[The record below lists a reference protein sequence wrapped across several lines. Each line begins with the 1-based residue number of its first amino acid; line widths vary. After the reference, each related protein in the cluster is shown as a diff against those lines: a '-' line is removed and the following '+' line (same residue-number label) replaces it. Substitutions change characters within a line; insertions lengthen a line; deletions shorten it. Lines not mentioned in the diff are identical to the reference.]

1 MNQKKLNRLLK
12 EVNRYYSVKE
22 WQICTQNFNF
32 LILKTLSPGQFLGAT
47 AHADINEFSNFLLEL
62 KNHRSGCKIVS
73 EFSVILILKGIIT
86 F

>member
-1 MNQKKLNRLLK
+1 MDIFDGFYLVESKKLNRLLK

-47 AHADINEFSNFLLEL
+47 THADINEFSNFLLEL
-62 KNHRSGCKIVS
+62 KNHSLVAKLCES
-73 EFSVILILKGIIT
+73 FLL